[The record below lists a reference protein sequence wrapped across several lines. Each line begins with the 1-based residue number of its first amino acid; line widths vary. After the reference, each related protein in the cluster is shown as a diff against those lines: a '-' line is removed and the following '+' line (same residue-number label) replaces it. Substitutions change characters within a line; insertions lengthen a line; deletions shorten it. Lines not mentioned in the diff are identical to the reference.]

1 MRLILA
7 LVLMVLPVAAF
18 AQSAQVNLLLAPAL
32 ESPDAPFYRGARVK
46 IGEEILPVQETE
58 LPTGTLAEYNP
69 QLNSILVSTTN
80 SASETAKAQ
89 ALMDI
94 LSALEAGAIQTAAGR
109 E

>member
-58 LPTGTLAEYNP
+58 LPAGTLAEYNP

>member
-1 MRLILA
+1 MRLVLT
-7 LVLMVLPVAAF
+7 LVLMLLPAVAF
-18 AQSAQVNLLLAPAL
+18 AQSAPVNLLLAPAL
-32 ESPDAPFYRGARVK
+32 ETPDAPFYRGARVK
-46 IGEEILPVQETE
+46 IGNEILPVQETE
-58 LPTGTLAEYNP
+58 LPAGTLAEYNP
-69 QLNSILVSTTN
+69 DLNSILISTTE